1 VRAARPVRAGGLG
14 KRASG
19 NAGTAPQA
27 DPTERGDPEASLFPN
42 SRNGT
47 TAKTVSSHL
56 DPLARAD
63 REQEL
68 VTWLDRNR
76 VARAWIIAPQLAAA
90 GVDLAWCARA
100 MQRFHLHACV
110 QALFTIKLPKQT
122 TEQDQQAA

>member
-47 TAKTVSSHL
+47 TAKMVSSEIG
-56 DPLARAD
+56 DVELAVP
-63 REQEL
+63 RE
-68 VTWLDRNR
+68 RNGTFT
-76 VARAWIIAPQLAAA
+76 PQLVPK
-90 GVDLAWCARA
+90 GARRLGGPDE
-100 MQRFHLHACV
+100 MSR
-110 QALFTIKLPKQT
+110 TIT
-122 TEQDQQAA
+122 SGDQS